1 MGKHMQLRIEYLVS
15 VVFQSLRIVLLL
27 LFWGRQGIGIGIW
40 SSSAEKL
47 IIPANFVF
55 GDSLVDAGNNN
66 FIATLSKANYAPNG
80 IDFGM
85 PTGRYTNGRTIVDI
99 IGKLH
104 TYILEV
110 KLFLSTHAFSIL
122 DTEMGLAA
130 AGFTPPYLAPTT
142 SGPVILQG
150 VNFASGAA
158 GILNETGNLFGGR
171 INFDAQL
178 DNFANTREDVIRSI
192 GWRAASKLLE
202 NAMFSVTIGS
212 NDFINNYFTPVVSA
226 LERNLVPPQLF
237 VNAMIS
243 KFRTQLTRLYMMG
256 GRKVIVAN
264 VGPVGCI
271 PYQRDINPG
280 AGDAC
285 VALPNNLA
293 QLFNTQLR
301 SLVTELNSNLDG
313 SIFVYADV
321 YTIVHDIITNYTA
334 YGFENAN
341 SACCYVA
348 GKYGGLIPCGPSSK
362 VCPDRSKY
370 VFWDPYHPTD
380 AANTII
386 ASRLIDGDSR
396 HIWPLNIRQLLSS

>member
-1 MGKHMQLRIEYLVS
+1 MGSGMGKHMQQRTHEYLVS
-15 VVFQSLRIVLLL
+15 VVFQSLKIVLLL
-27 LFWGRQGIGIGIW
+27 FWVWGQGIC
-40 SSSAEKL
+40 SSSAEKVM
-47 IIPANFVF
+47 IPANFVF

-66 FIATLSKANYAPNG
+66 FIATLSKANYVPNG
-80 IDFGM
+80 IDLGM

-99 IGKLH
+99 IGQ
-104 TYILEV
+104 
-110 KLFLSTHAFSIL
+110 
-122 DTEMGLAA
+122 EMGLAA

-171 INFDAQL
+171 INLDAQL

-192 GWRAASKLLE
+192 GWRAARRVLE

-212 NDFINNYFTPVVSA
+212 NDFINNYFTPVVST
-226 LERNLVPPQLF
+226 LERDLVPPQVF
-237 VNAMIS
+237 VTAMIS
-243 KFRTQLTRLYMMG
+243 KFRTQLTRVYMMG
-256 GRKVIVAN
+256 GRKVVVAN
-264 VGPVGCI
+264 VGPIGCI

-280 AGDAC
+280 AGDDC
-285 VALPNNLA
+285 VSLPNHLA

-321 YTIVHDIITNYTA
+321 YRIVDDIITNYTA

-348 GKYGGLIPCGPSSK
+348 GKYGGLLPCGPSSK

-386 ASRLIDGDSR
+386 ANRLIDGDSH
-396 HIWPLNIRQLLSS
+396 HIWPLNIRQLLSSSA

>member
-99 IGKLH
+99 I
-104 TYILEV
+104 
-110 KLFLSTHAFSIL
+110 AQ
-122 DTEMGLAA
+122 EMGLAA

-192 GWRAASKLLE
+192 GWRATSKLLE

-334 YGFENAN
+334 YGTGLRMQTQHAATWLGNMGVSFHAVHRLKCAQTDQ
-341 SACCYVA
+341 SMCF
-348 GKYGGLIPCGPSSK
+348 GILTIPRMLLIPS
-362 VCPDRSKY
+362 
-370 VFWDPYHPTD
+370 
-380 AANTII
+380 
-386 ASRLIDGDSR
+386 
-396 HIWPLNIRQLLSS
+396 